1 MGEGNNLEKS
11 NRRKNEK
18 SKTTNMKKINKIAAM
33 VVAGLALATAS
44 CSDFDDYNSVPVDA
58 NAMSGKTLYEN
69 ICETSNLQ
77 DFAAIVK
84 KANYG
89 NVLNASQCYTLWA
102 PVDGSY
108 DASKILAMD
117 SAKIVDRFINM
128 HMAQFSHP
136 ISGTVDE
143 RVITLNNKH
152 HQFSNSAYDDLNIV
166 TANIPSKNG
175 IIHTINGASEYRASI
190 YEALDE
196 VEGCDSFVNHLH
208 AYDIMYVDTRKSVEG
223 PMVNGQQTY
232 LDTVWAKRNN
242 VIRQILRA
250 DIEDEDS
257 TYTVLFPTN
266 EAWNKAVENISPLY
280 QYIGTVNY
288 MDMEKNTTA
297 AGSVTA
303 TTAKA
308 ENPSI
313 IDQALYND
321 SLPKSFIMRN
331 LAYSNSYD
339 FNKILLTNSASEGDT
354 IYSAR
359 GTKLTNVP
367 ELLQHCGEVRPMSN
381 GYVRT
386 LDDICF
392 KPWETYNPIR
402 GYAYPVRT
410 LGLKSSASATQN
422 LLGADSVRTKYAH
435 IFEDL
440 PGYIRNF
447 ILPEDATYFS
457 YFSTDSINL
466 SSTSSKPEMDF
477 ALRNVLST
485 KYKIYVVLVPSQLKE
500 PWRPVSTA
508 TEENKNLYLRF
519 DMSYTE
525 ADGSQKYKRLNVA
538 DAKKNTDDILVVNNG
553 KIQVVELEFTFP
565 ICYSGL
571 DAYPTLFM
579 SHTKSFTSSTNRRKY
594 EQELRV
600 EGVYLVPEGANDY
613 VQSLKF

>member
-1 MGEGNNLEKS
+1 
-11 NRRKNEK
+11 
-18 SKTTNMKKINKIAAM
+18 M

-102 PVDGSY
+102 PVDGTY

-136 ISGTVDE
+136 ISGKVDE

-152 HQFSNSAYDDLNIV
+152 HKFSNESYDDIAVV

-175 IIHTINGASEYRASI
+175 LIHTINGASEFHASI

-196 VEGCDSFVNHLH
+196 VEGCDSFVNYLH
-208 AYDIMYVDTRKSVEG
+208 AYDVMHIDTRKSVEG

-232 LDTVWAKRNN
+232 LDTVWTKSNN

-257 TYTVLFPTN
+257 TFTVLFPTN
-266 EAWNKAVENISPLY
+266 DAWNKAVETISPLY
-280 QYIGTVNY
+280 NYIGTVNY
-288 MDMEKNTTA
+288 MDMQKNTTA

-308 ENPSI
+308 EKPSI
-313 IDQALYND
+313 VDVTLYND

-331 LAYSNSYD
+331 LAYSNSYKMND
-339 FNKILLTNSASEGDT
+339 LLLGNTASEIDT

-359 GTKLTNVP
+359 RNKLTNVP
-367 ELLQHCGEVRPMSN
+367 EILNHCGEILPMSN
-381 GYVRT
+381 GYVRK

-392 KPWETYNPIR
+392 KPWETYNPILAS
-402 GYAYPVRT
+402 YTPVRT
-410 LGLKSSASATQN
+410 LGLKTNAYATSHSF
-422 LLGADSVRTKYAH
+422 GADSIRTKYSH
-435 IFEDL
+435 VFDEL
-440 PGYIRNF
+440 PGFIKNF
-447 ILPEDATYFS
+447 VLPEYANFFS
-457 YFSTDSINL
+457 YVATDSINL
-466 SSTSSKPEMDF
+466 SSTSSKPEFDF
-477 ALRNVLST
+477 ALRNVRST
-485 KYKIYVVLVPSQLKE
+485 KYKIYVVFIPSQIEE

-519 DMSYTE
+519 DLSYTD
-525 ADGSQKYKRLNVA
+525 ADGSQKYRRLNVA
-538 DAKKNTDDILVVNNG
+538 DAKKNTDDVLIVNDG
-553 KIQVVELEFTFP
+553 KAHVVELEFSFP

-571 DAYPTLFM
+571 DAYPTLFI

-594 EQELRV
+594 EQELRI

-613 VQSLKF
+613 VQSLK